1 MTRTATGTL
10 RTVVRVAN
18 GIASWHLRVT
28 NRAYPLGVLFILLLI
43 CVALVVGLSFL
54 GTAVSIFTSVLVGLV
69 IGYVARIIAPG
80 RVRLGIVLTALA
92 GIAGSLG
99 GAIVARALHQGQL
112 GRILLQLLAATLLV
126 MVLSS
131 KQRLRTRMF
140 KKWATR

>member
-1 MTRTATGTL
+1 
-10 RTVVRVAN
+10 
-18 GIASWHLRVT
+18 
-28 NRAYPLGVLFILLLI
+28 VLFALLLI

-54 GTAVSIFTSVLVGLV
+54 GAAINILTSVLVGLV
-69 IGYVARIIAPG
+69 IGFVARIIAPG

-99 GAIVARALHQGQL
+99 GAIVAKTLHQGQL

-131 KQRLRTRMF
+131 KQRLRSRKF
-140 KKWATR
+140 KKKATR